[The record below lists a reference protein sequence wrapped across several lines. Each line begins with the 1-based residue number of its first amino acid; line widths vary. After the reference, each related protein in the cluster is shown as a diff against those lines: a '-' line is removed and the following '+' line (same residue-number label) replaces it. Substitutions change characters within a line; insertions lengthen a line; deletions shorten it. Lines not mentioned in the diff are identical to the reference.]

1 MPVFQCPCYSFE
13 FLSKAVQIRYEKDS
27 TITRQLIPYAQILS
41 VRLDS
46 NTDDKLHSLT
56 LLLHE
61 SIKYFYTFKHLHEAE
76 KIYDQFTQALLQ

>member
-1 MPVFQCPCYSFE
+1 MPVYQCPCYTFE
-13 FLSKAVQIRYEKDS
+13 FLGKAVQIRYEKDS
-27 TITRQLIPYAQILS
+27 TITRQLIPFTQILS

-46 NTDDKLHSLT
+46 NTDDKVHSLT

-61 SIKYFYTFKHLHEAE
+61 SIKYSYAFKNLQEAE

>member
-1 MPVFQCPCYSFE
+1 M
-13 FLSKAVQIRYEKDS
+13 QIRYEKDS
-27 TITRQLIPYAQILS
+27 TITRQLIPFTQILS

-46 NTDDKLHSLT
+46 NTDDKIHSLT

-61 SIKYFYTFKHLHEAE
+61 GIKYSYPFKNLNEAE

>member
-1 MPVFQCPCYSFE
+1 MPVYQCPCYTFE

-27 TITRQLIPYAQILS
+27 TITRQLIPFTQILS

-61 SIKYFYTFKHLHEAE
+61 SIKYSYAFKNLQEAE